1 MIKRYAKVLVII
13 FAAAFSLLLP
23 RSSSSGELGTDFM
36 LDLWKYRTGEADT
49 GLLTGRPS
57 RKMPDAPPVVFASVS
72 GSIDCRQDLALHSND
87 VIDVVLLDF
96 AARDA
101 AAIIT
106 SQKITSPGQIPIPFK
121 LTYDPAR
128 INPAHHYTVQARIM
142 RNGEPAF
149 INSTPCFV
157 ITHGYSNAARVIV
170 EQTKN
175 TLPSPAGKEPY

>member
-13 FAAAFSLLLP
+13 FTAAFSLLLP
-23 RSSSSGELGTDFM
+23 HSSFPGELGTDFM
-36 LDLWKYRTGEADT
+36 IDLWKYRTGEEDT

-72 GSIDCRQDLALHSND
+72 GSIDCRQLIVLRPND
-87 VIDVVLLDF
+87 IIDVVLLDF
-96 AARDA
+96 AARDTVGV
-101 AAIIT
+101 IT
-106 SQKITSPGQIPIPFK
+106 DQKITSPGQTPIPFK
-121 LTYDPAR
+121 LTYEPAR

-149 INSTPCFV
+149 TNSKPCFV
-157 ITHGYSNAARVIV
+157 ITHGYSNTARVIV

>member
-1 MIKRYAKVLVII
+1 MLKAQANITVFII
-13 FAAAFSLLLP
+13 AAAVALLLS
-23 RSSSSGELGTDFM
+23 REAFTGELGTDFM
-36 LDLWKYRTGEADT
+36 LDLWKYRTGEEDT

-57 RKMPDAPPVVFASVS
+57 RKMPDAPSVVFASVS
-72 GSIDCRQDLALHSND
+72 GSIECLQHLALRPND
-87 VIDVVLLDF
+87 VIDVALLDF

-101 AAIIT
+101 AAIIAG
-106 SQKITSPGQIPIPFK
+106 QKITSPGQIPIPFK

-128 INPAHHYTVQARIM
+128 INPAHHYTVQTRIM

-149 INSTPCFV
+149 INSAPCFV
-157 ITHGYSNAARVIV
+157 ITHGYSNTARVIV

>member
-23 RSSSSGELGTDFM
+23 RSSSGELGTDFM

-57 RKMPDAPPVVFASVS
+57 RKMPDAPPVVLASVS

-101 AAIIT
+101 AAVIT

-149 INSTPCFV
+149 INSAPCFV

-175 TLPSPAGKEPY
+175 TLSSPAGKKPY